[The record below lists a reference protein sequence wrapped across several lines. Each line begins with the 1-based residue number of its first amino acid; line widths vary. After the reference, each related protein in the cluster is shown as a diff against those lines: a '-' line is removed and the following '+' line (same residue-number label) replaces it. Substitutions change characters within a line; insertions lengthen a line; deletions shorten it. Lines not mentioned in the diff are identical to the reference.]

1 MTEIQATISADVS
14 YNSQPTS
21 EGEAFGDAGYLEDHI
36 HGIEDAMD
44 DRIADLQQ
52 QISLTDDPQ
61 RKLELEDAIM
71 RLESDF
77 ADFEASIQEMA
88 SDADGYYSSQYGAVA
103 SADNADELESMIS
116 DLRQTI
122 HGTYETYGTAQVPC
136 DVEDAKPSWEPV
148 DVDVETRTGVVG
160 TEELEP
166 RANIST
172 DSSKAGNVD
181 RSWGTTS
188 GDGPS
193 STETSSS
200 SEGTS
205 SSGETS
211 GAEGT
216 SSSGGGDEI
225 DGRTPEEMMNLMSND
240 PNAYYEELQDMD
252 PEDRQMMMTMVQQQ
266 LQEMNQ
272 MFQMISQFQQAIHDT
287 QKAVIQNMRV

>member
-1 MTEIQATISADVS
+1 MTEIQATMTTEIN
-14 YNSQPTS
+14 YNSQPTTG
-21 EGEAFGDAGYLEDHI
+21 GETFGDASYLEEHI
-36 HGIEDAMD
+36 HGVEDAMD

-52 QISLTDDPQ
+52 QVALTDDPQ

-71 RLESDF
+71 RLERDF

-88 SDADGYYSSQYGAVA
+88 SDADGYYTSQYGAVA
-103 SADNADELESMIS
+103 SADNADELQSMIS

-122 HGTYETYGTAQVPC
+122 HGTYESYGTAQVSC

-148 DVDVETRTGVVG
+148 NVEVDTQGAAEGMER
-160 TEELEP
+160 LEP
-166 RANIST
+166 RAYMST
-172 DSSKAGNVD
+172 DSSKAGKID
-181 RSWGTTS
+181 GSSGTS
-188 GDGPS
+188 SSDGPS
-193 STETSSS
+193 STEGSSSSGETAS

-205 SSGETS
+205 SSG
-211 GAEGT
+211 
-216 SSSGGGDEI
+216 GGGEI